1 MEVVFIIYLLLYSCI
16 LMKINIILA
25 YVHLVENWLFELD
38 FFKCVKCIIF
48 YLFIMNV

>member
-38 FFKCVKCIIF
+38 FSSVLNALFFI
-48 YLFIMNV
+48 YL